1 MEGQLSG
8 VGVVEVLRLICLHHL
23 PMELTIMRG
32 GTTGRVVVGEGEM
45 VHARVGDLNGE
56 SAVIELLRWQEGIFT
71 VRPAQG
77 MPERNIRSPLTDLLV
92 RAARLGPAPEAERV
106 EAADPAAHQNA
117 APHDETLDEALDEV
131 LVELFGRLEREVAR
145 FDGLRP
151 GGRGLPAVPILEA
164 LLSRIVDVGSRHLDR
179 GFGDADLRTLLLW
192 QAEIT
197 PSLRLA
203 RVEKSRISL
212 EVFRDLLASS
222 SLGETQRHQLFAE
235 LAAGTLGLVNALFS
249 RICKRLASDD
259 LRRQWQETLEAFLTD
274 LTAAFDAVKL

>member
-32 GTTGRVVVGEGEM
+32 GATGRVVVGEGEM

-56 SAVIELLRWQEGIFT
+56 NAVIELLRWQEGIFT

-77 MPERNIRSPLTDLLV
+77 MPERNIRSPLTELLV
-92 RAARLGPAPEAERV
+92 RAARLGPAPEAERMEAV
-106 EAADPAAHQNA
+106 EHTAQHDTA
-117 APHDETLDEALDEV
+117 HDEVHDEV
-131 LVELFGRLEREVAR
+131 IDEDLVDLFGRLEREVAR

-164 LLSRIVDVGSRHLDR
+164 LLTRIVDVGRRHLDR
-179 GFGDADLRTLLLW
+179 GFSDTDLRTLLLW

-203 RVEKSRISL
+203 SVEKNRISL
-212 EVFRDLLASS
+212 DVFRDLLGSS
-222 SLGETQRHQLFAE
+222 SLAEAQRRQLFAE
-235 LAAGTLGLVNALFS
+235 LTAGTLGLINALFA
-249 RICKRLASDD
+249 RICKRLVSDD

-274 LTAAFDAVKL
+274 LTTAFDGVKL